1 MELDVVNK
9 ILEPYLKDTDMS
21 IYDVEF
27 VKEFGYLILRVSI
40 DKASGIDVEE
50 LAKIN
55 EYLSERIDKYDAD
68 MPEYMLEVCSP
79 GAEKKLRNKDEIKES
94 IGKYIHVEVPNMV
107 YEGYLEDFN
116 DDVCVIK
123 INAKG
128 RFKKVSIKYE
138 EIQNI
143 RLAVKI

>member
-1 MELDVVNK
+1 MEVILLELDVVNK

-55 EYLSERIDKYDAD
+55 
-68 MPEYMLEVCSP
+68 
-79 GAEKKLRNKDEIKES
+79 
-94 IGKYIHVEVPNMV
+94 
-107 YEGYLEDFN
+107 
-116 DDVCVIK
+116 
-123 INAKG
+123 
-128 RFKKVSIKYE
+128 
-138 EIQNI
+138 
-143 RLAVKI
+143 